1 MPSVQSSGAS
11 AGSPGADGVL
21 IVGGGQAAVHLASSL
36 RELGWQAAVTIV
48 SEEDPR
54 SLPAAAAVQGILVR
68 KCPADN
74 ARVPLSRTLR
84 ARPDHRA
91 DRARV
96 TDVRAAA
103 PGRPGVA
110 TTEGGDRLEFGHLA
124 LATGARPR
132 LLAVPGADLAGIC
145 YLRDVGHA
153 LELRERLAAA
163 QRVLVVGGGFIG
175 LEAAAAATAMGKTV
189 TVVEAADRLI
199 GRVVAPV
206 ISDFYAAAHRRRGVR
221 VLLGTAVSRFEGT
234 GPADTG
240 PANTGP
246 ASTGGTV
253 TGAHLS
259 DGGFAPADLVIIG
272 IGAEPRTE
280 LAERL
285 GLACAGGI
293 VVDAF
298 ARTSDPAI
306 VAVGRLRG
314 HPASRGR
321 RRRPWSASSRTGTRS
336 TTPRSPR
343 PPWPGCPRRTTRRR
357 GSGPTRARSSCRS
370 PGCPAGFDQAVLRGD
385 PGQERFSVLYYR
397 DGRLLAVHAVN
408 CPRDYLAVR
417 RALAA
422 GQEIPAES
430 AADCRTSRCAR
441 RPRACSGR
449 GRVGLITSRA
459 AMPQCRRPGTA
470 WRRGR
475 GAAAT
480 RVPCLLLFLVLSR
493 SRAPRS
499 GSR

>member
-1 MPSVQSSGAS
+1 MASVQSSSPS

-36 RELGWQAAVTIV
+36 RDLNWQAAVTIV
-48 SEEDPR
+48 SEEDHAPYQR
-54 SLPAAAAVQGILVR
+54 P
-68 KCPADN
+68 
-74 ARVPLSRTLR
+74 PLSKAFLSGNAQVTTLEFR
-84 ARPDHRA
+84 SAEHYER
-91 DRARV
+91 DRITVLTGQRV

-110 TTEGGDRLEFGHLA
+110 ITADSAGLKSGRLEFGHLA

-132 LLAVPGADLAGIC
+132 RLAVPGADLAGIC
-145 YLRDVGHA
+145 YLRDLGHA

-175 LEAAAAATAMGKTV
+175 LEAAASATAKGKAV

-199 GRVVAPV
+199 GRVVAPEV
-206 ISDFYAAAHRRRGVR
+206 SDFYAAAHRRRGVR
-221 VLLGTAVSRFEGT
+221 VLLGTGVAGFAGT
-234 GPADTG
+234 APANTG
-240 PANTGP
+240 PANTGPASTGP

-259 DGGFAPADLVIIG
+259 DGGFVPADLVIIG

-293 VVDAF
+293 VTDAF

-306 VAVGRLRG
+306 VAAGDCAVTP
-314 HPASRGR
+314 HPAAADGSLVRFESYGHAIDHAKVAAATLAGVPASYDAV
-321 RRRPWSASSRTGTRS
+321 PWFWSDQGTLKLQIA
-336 TTPRSPR
+336 
-343 PPWPGCPRRTTRRR
+343 GL
-357 GSGPTRARSSCRS
+357 SG
-370 PGCPAGFDQAVLRGD
+370 GFDQAVLRGD
-385 PGQERFSVLYYR
+385 PGEEKFSVLYYR

-430 AADCRTSRCAR
+430 AADAGQPL
-441 RPRACSGR
+441 RPAG
-449 GRVGLITSRA
+449 VG
-459 AMPQCRRPGTA
+459 
-470 WRRGR
+470 
-475 GAAAT
+475 
-480 RVPCLLLFLVLSR
+480 V
-493 SRAPRS
+493 
-499 GSR
+499 